1 MFKIAFIVKEKI
13 IISRNIL
20 VLLSIPAPRLS
31 PTTLHTALLLTF
43 ENLDEAVG
51 IIYH

>member
-1 MFKIAFIVKEKI
+1 MFKIAFAKVMIK
-13 IISRNIL
+13 ISRNIL
-20 VLLSIPAPRLS
+20 VLLSIPPPQS
-31 PTTLHTALLLTF
+31 HYTTLLLTF